1 MSGIET
7 TSKSIMGNIIG
18 SLKSRPDI
26 IAMLIVVG
34 AFLYHIQKTQ
44 SDEIK
49 SQERRESREDLV
61 ANQRIAVCHDIQIRG
76 IEALDRNTAA
86 LLLHASSDAG
96 LSGAIDILTD
106 TVDNH
111 TEALSEVRIVLASLL
126 SEIDLHKQYTQHKS
140 LN

>member
-7 TSKSIMGNIIG
+7 TSKNIIGNIIG

-34 AFLYHIQKTQ
+34 AFLYHIQKTE

-49 SQERRESREDLV
+49 AQERRESREDIV
-61 ANQRIAVCHDIQIRG
+61 ANQRITVCHDIQLRG

-86 LLLHASSDAG
+86 LLLHASSDAD
-96 LSGAIDILTD
+96 LSGAIDTLTG

-111 TEALSEVRIVLASLL
+111 TDALSQVQIVLANLL
-126 SEIDLHKQYTQHKS
+126 SEIDLHKQYSQHKR

>member
-1 MSGIET
+1 MCGIET
-7 TSKSIMGNIIG
+7 TSKNIMGNIIG

-34 AFLYHIQKTQ
+34 AFLFHIQKTE

-49 SQERRESREDLV
+49 SQERRELREDLV
-61 ANQRIAVCHDIQIRG
+61 ANQRIAVCHDIQMRG

-86 LLLHASSDAG
+86 LLLHASSDAV
-96 LSGAIDILTD
+96 LSGAFDTLTG

-111 TEALSEVRIVLASLL
+111 TRALAEVRIVLASLL
-126 SEIDLHKQYTQHKS
+126 SEIDLHKQYSQQKS